1 MCYGFWLVFAC
12 VQQAKMGVLGGVFRF
27 FSTKVRSRLLRGSAG
42 GVIFALVIQRKTW
55 IQFLHD

>member
-1 MCYGFWLVFAC
+1 MAG
-12 VQQAKMGVLGGVFRF
+12 QGSGVAGEERDFLHAGDGVFSLF
-27 FSTKVRSRLLRGSAG
+27 FQKVRSRLLWGCDG